1 MKSKNF
7 RNINY
12 NKWRK
17 NVGDCVIRA
26 IVGALGLD
34 YEIAC
39 KLMKVDCK
47 KGIGFT
53 GDDGIDL
60 YDLEKTFKK
69 WLGPIEELLPNED
82 NPLKFDGEMPLDK
95 WVDEHRGDGKV
106 YLVYVNDWKDG
117 GHIVY
122 VNCKNANS
130 YFVDTWDSGN
140 IPVNAWCEVK
150 TRLPKTSKYHW
161 KYDKDKKCFI

>member
-47 KGIGFT
+47 KEIGFT

-82 NPLKFDGEMPLDK
+82 NPLKFDGECHQTNGQMNIEEMEKSIQSMLMIGK
-95 WVDEHRGDGKV
+95 MVDI
-106 YLVYVNDWKDG
+106 L
-117 GHIVY
+117 
-122 VNCKNANS
+122 CM
-130 YFVDTWDSGN
+130 
-140 IPVNAWCEVK
+140 
-150 TRLPKTSKYHW
+150 
-161 KYDKDKKCFI
+161 